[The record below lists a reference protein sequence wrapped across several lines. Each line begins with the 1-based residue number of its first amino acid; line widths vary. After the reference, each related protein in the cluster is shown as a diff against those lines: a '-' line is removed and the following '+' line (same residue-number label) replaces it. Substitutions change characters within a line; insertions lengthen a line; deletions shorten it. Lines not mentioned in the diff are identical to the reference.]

1 MSEDSIDWIM
11 ENFQPKELCS
21 QIKIMKA
28 FEKDTNYKLK
38 TLEKNDTEDTM
49 EKTLRPRIET
59 LSREERSL
67 SC

>member
-1 MSEDSIDWIM
+1 M
-11 ENFQPKELCS
+11 ENFQPKELSS

-38 TLEKNDTEDTM
+38 TLKKNDTEDTM

-59 LSREERSL
+59 LSGEERSL